1 MTNKDVLLVTGVQES
16 KSVIS
21 IQVYILI
28 QIVFPLGLLQN
39 IELSSLCY
47 TLGPCWLAILNMCV
61 HPVTSVMTQWAV
73 AHQTPLSMGW
83 EALFKYSTVYICGQ
97 YANIHSVIYI
107 CIHMYIVPPARVT
120 GLPHEY
126 SNPCDS

>member
-1 MTNKDVLLVTGVQES
+1 MTNKDVLLVTGVQQS

-47 TLGPCWLAILNMCV
+47 TLGPCWLPVLYMIMCNGV
-61 HPVTSVMTQWAV
+61 YFSLQSKES
-73 AHQTPLSMGW
+73 LSARGTDPGW
-83 EALFKYSTVYICGQ
+83 GDVPGGRRPRRGGR
-97 YANIHSVIYI
+97 
-107 CIHMYIVPPARVT
+107 CIAPSRRRFTFLQVQA
-120 GLPHEY
+120 
-126 SNPCDS
+126 

>member
-1 MTNKDVLLVTGVQES
+1 MTNKDVLVTGVQQS
-16 KSVIS
+16 KSVIP
-21 IQVYILI
+21 IQVYILT

-39 IELSSLCY
+39 IELSSLYY

-61 HPVTSVMTQWAV
+61 CLVTSVITQWAV

-97 YANIHSVIYI
+97 YANIHSDIYI
-107 CIHMYIVPPARVT
+107 FICI
-120 GLPHEY
+120 
-126 SNPCDS
+126 